1 MDDDSRKSDKPKGP
15 RGPRP
20 DGGRGGRPAG
30 KGFGGGKP
38 GGRSF
43 GGKPGGK
50 SFGAKPGGKSSG
62 GARFAKDGAAPR
74 SRDFARG
81 DRPEGER
88 AGGERAERPF
98 RKGPR
103 PERGDGDRPRFEG
116 KPRFEGGKR
125 PFAKDRAGDG
135 EKRSFRPRREE
146 SSGDAPRRRE
156 FSPRREG
163 EESPQQ
169 DRPFRKPREFS
180 ARNAPSEGFRERPPR
195 RESGEG
201 GESRSFDKP
210 RNQRPGRFE
219 REQTR
224 GEDGDRPRSFGM
236 KRHAGPREE
245 GAERPRSYG
254 QKSHGDKSFGDRPR
268 GDRPHGDRSV
278 SRRAEAVEESGERI
292 AKRLARAGIASRRE
306 AEDLVAAGR
315 VRVNGQVLTSPAF
328 NVEAGDRIELDG
340 NEIPAIERTRL
351 FLFHKPTGVVTTNRD
366 PEGRKTVFDVLPQ
379 NLPRLMTVGRLDIN
393 TEGLLLLTNDGGLA
407 RVLELPA
414 TGWLRRYRVRVH
426 GEVDESA
433 LAGLRDGIAV
443 DGVFYGAIEASLER
457 IQGTNAWLTI
467 GLREGKN
474 REVKNILGA
483 LGLEVTRLIRVSFG
497 PFQLGELPEG
507 EVQELKGRTLRDQL
521 GERLIAEA
529 GANFEAP
536 VTKPFSNRAEQVRA
550 PEERTV
556 RGPARVAIE
565 PGEGGLIKSRKRR
578 REEARDDALGRLSTR
593 PERGSFGDRGD
604 RPAFRDKPF
613 GKPGFGKGGERG
625 EGREKRAPE
634 PPKSRKSNVW
644 MAPGARPQGKSET
657 KRTPSK
663 GGKGSGP
670 RSSSPRRPRKD

>member
-1 MDDDSRKSDKPKGP
+1 
-15 RGPRP
+15 
-20 DGGRGGRPAG
+20 
-30 KGFGGGKP
+30 
-38 GGRSF
+38 
-43 GGKPGGK
+43 
-50 SFGAKPGGKSSG
+50 
-62 GARFAKDGAAPR
+62 
-74 SRDFARG
+74 
-81 DRPEGER
+81 
-88 AGGERAERPF
+88 
-98 RKGPR
+98 
-103 PERGDGDRPRFEG
+103 
-116 KPRFEGGKR
+116 
-125 PFAKDRAGDG
+125 
-135 EKRSFRPRREE
+135 
-146 SSGDAPRRRE
+146 
-156 FSPRREG
+156 
-163 EESPQQ
+163 
-169 DRPFRKPREFS
+169 
-180 ARNAPSEGFRERPPR
+180 
-195 RESGEG
+195 
-201 GESRSFDKP
+201 
-210 RNQRPGRFE
+210 
-219 REQTR
+219 
-224 GEDGDRPRSFGM
+224 
-236 KRHAGPREE
+236 
-245 GAERPRSYG
+245 
-254 QKSHGDKSFGDRPR
+254 
-268 GDRPHGDRSV
+268 
-278 SRRAEAVEESGERI
+278 
-292 AKRLARAGIASRRE
+292 
-306 AEDLVAAGR
+306 
-315 VRVNGQVLTSPAF
+315 
-328 NVEAGDRIELDG
+328 
-340 NEIPAIERTRL
+340 
-351 FLFHKPTGVVTTNRD
+351 
-366 PEGRKTVFDVLPQ
+366 
-379 NLPRLMTVGRLDIN
+379 
-393 TEGLLLLTNDGGLA
+393 
-407 RVLELPA
+407 
-414 TGWLRRYRVRVH
+414 
-426 GEVDESA
+426 VDESA